1 MTPEGDALVTIRRL
15 SPPGDYRS
23 ELADDV
29 RKGLGAERK
38 SLPSKYFYDARGSE
52 LFEDITRLPEYYLT
66 RAETAI
72 LERYATEIVASI
84 QPTEL
89 VELGSGYSVKTK
101 LLIDALHA
109 TGSGTRYV
117 PMDISEEALTE
128 AAHHL
133 ANYYPWLAIEG
144 LVGDFFTDLE
154 KVPRHGRRLVTFL
167 GSTIGNFPTDVRIRF
182 LRAVAA
188 MLAPGD
194 GLLLG
199 LDLVKDV
206 ETLLAAYDDS
216 AGVTEAFNKN
226 ILHVVNRELEAD
238 FPVDH
243 FAYSATWDAEAECV
257 AMGLV
262 AQRNLVVTIGALSM
276 QVEFAQGE
284 LLHNEVSCK
293 FRRETIAAQLEA
305 AGLTITDW
313 WSDDQ
318 QRFAMAM
325 ARPREANGSGGLTAD
340 D

>member
-1 MTPEGDALVTIRRL
+1 MRPEGDALVTIRRL

-72 LERYATEIVASI
+72 LEQSATEIIASI
-84 QPTEL
+84 RPTEL

-199 LDLVKDV
+199 LDLVKNV

-226 ILHVVNRELEAD
+226 ILHVVNRELDAD
-238 FPVDH
+238 FPVDD

-257 AMGLV
+257 TMGLV
-262 AQRNLVVTIGALSM
+262 AQHDLVVTIGALSM
-276 QVEFAQGE
+276 RVEFEAGE

-293 FRRETIAAQLEA
+293 FRRETIATQLEA
-305 AGLTITDW
+305 AGLAITDW

-325 ARPREANGSGGLTAD
+325 ARPRAANASGGLTAD